1 MADQQIA
8 ARTARPAWVAI
19 VLLIGLF
26 GAIVGA
32 VFAIG
37 SIAPL
42 FGLIAGVVGLV
53 LYPGLAG
60 IVAARSRSSDAVVA
74 LATLVPTLLFTMWV
88 LTIIG
93 APWGWPAKR
102 QIAIAIG
109 ACLLFAAVLFGTLLA
124 AASVARPGGVLRT
137 VAAISVGAQAFVLL
151 AVPSVLLILLQSN
164 HT

>member
-1 MADQQIA
+1 
-8 ARTARPAWVAI
+8 
-19 VLLIGLF
+19 
-26 GAIVGA
+26 
-32 VFAIG
+32 VFAFG

-60 IVAARSRSSDAVVA
+60 IVAAQSRASDAVVA

-88 LTIIG
+88 LTIVG
-93 APWGWPAKR
+93 APWGWPSMR
-102 QIAIAIG
+102 QIAMAVG

-124 AASVARPGGVLRT
+124 AASVARPGGVLRA

-151 AVPSVLLILLQSN
+151 VLPSLLLVLLQSN